1 MHWFEAA
8 YHFKCDVI
16 NHEKSQELSTGP
28 CKDDPP
34 DAPTVAPASTVDA
47 DRDSMTTVVDEDSIN
62 QDVLKSPHMESM
74 SPDDGSAGK
83 DVAMY
88 GNDKAEDSSKP
99 PLMEHAHVD
108 DESNLQES
116 DKSQDQKI
124 QPKRKGNPPAKAA
137 AAKTPP
143 KKSAMKAKAAPKK
156 KKQRRMM
163 RKKTRSLQIT
173 LLLQRKAR
181 RSKMKLKRSCTQ
193 FLVCLLI
200 YLFCMLHSFIAGS
213 PAVCILRCCKLD
225 LRFTA
230 WGSPLRKLWDLSQRC
245 AARRHMMLVLSC
257 LTIMVW
263 CKSSF

>member
-143 KKSAMKAKAAPKK
+143 KKSAMKAKAAPQKK
-156 KKQRRMM
+156 EATKDDEKENKEPSDNPPPAKKS
-163 RKKTRSLQIT
+163 KKV
-173 LLLQRKAR
+173 KDEVE
-181 RSKMKLKRSCTQ
+181 KK
-193 FLVCLLI
+193 
-200 YLFCMLHSFIAGS
+200 LHSVSCLF
-213 PAVCILRCCKLD
+213 V
-225 LRFTA
+225 
-230 WGSPLRKLWDLSQRC
+230 DLSFLH
-245 AARRHMMLVLSC
+245 AA
-257 LTIMVW
+257 
-263 CKSSF
+263 